1 MITYNFTK
9 NCTPPVLF
17 WGKQFPNTTQT
28 LKSLTKSLPNTTQ
41 MMESLTKSLP
51 NTTQM
56 MESPMSVTSSPNP
69 ESKMT
74 HFQYPCPVHQIL
86 VRHVQ
91 QRSPCHHMNDL
102 WLSNGILAALLL
114 YTFYDIY
121 SKGKHNLHHL
131 AQLKD
136 STIHSEVWYIVHTS
150 LNVSAGEQNS
160 FRNHRI

>member
-1 MITYNFTK
+1 MHSSSF
-9 NCTPPVLF
+9 VLRQAVP
-17 WGKQFPNTTQT
+17 KPSQTQHKRWNHSQN
-28 LKSLTKSLPNTTQ
+28 LSQTQ
-41 MMESLTKSLP
+41 HKWWNHSQNLSQ
-51 NTTQM
+51 TTQM

-102 WLSNGILAALLL
+102 WLSNGILGALLL

-150 LNVSAGEQNS
+150 LDVSAGEQNS